1 MPAVVNIAAYRFAP
15 LDGLKALR
23 AHLTTVC
30 REWGI
35 KGTILLSTEGIN
47 LFVAGSAAVLSLTG
61 DFVYRGPILTPNG
74 LLALCT
80 TSAAAAAV
88 RAVHGRRFSNC
99 WWAVS
104 AAALGLG
111 VLAKGPVAA
120 GLVLPPLLAY
130 AVRYC

>member
-47 LFVAGSAAVLSLTG
+47 LFVAGSAAVLSLIRTP
-61 DFVYRGPILTPNG
+61 FATRGKR
-74 LLALCT
+74 
-80 TSAAAAAV
+80 SA
-88 RAVHGRRFSNC
+88 G
-99 WWAVS
+99 
-104 AAALGLG
+104 
-111 VLAKGPVAA
+111 
-120 GLVLPPLLAY
+120 
-130 AVRYC
+130 